1 MEHAADEDFLVHDR
15 LQRLYEVVGLGCVA
29 NEPLGIAHLGEEV
42 VCVFLGVVDKGMSES
57 TD

>member
-1 MEHAADEDFLVHDR
+1 MQHATYEDFLVHDR
-15 LQRLYEVVGLGCVA
+15 LQRLYKVVGLGCIA
-29 NEPLGIAHLGEEV
+29 DKPLGIAHLGEEV